1 MDVQEEF
8 QGLRSLTHPDFARS
22 DAKGDDGKP
31 LSIVENFENKALMH
45 SNVHYR
51 IAGFWDINW
60 LSQAKKGLE
69 KFLVNGKMNLLIGVP
84 IQNSLKQLI
93 DADKKVK
100 TAGEKL
106 IEHLSS
112 SPELNKWENF
122 KILIWMLQQKKL
134 EVRILIIGHTST
146 YPRPEHAKIQLY
158 YDQFEQSI
166 GSSGSKNDTNR
177 GNKGGVDFITI
188 SKSWSSP
195 EAANQIEAMQKYFDD
210 HWNHTDAVKLEDVHK
225 NPEFK
230 KVLEKLA
237 NKESK
242 HWEPYQIWTRR
253 VGQIKEDTRG
263 IVVKMKKSKFKSDFL
278 DGLENVESID
288 FPDELEMDQIRY
300 VNEFRPEVN
309 ILIAA
314 PKNLEDVALEI
325 PSELLAYCHKTDV
338 WNFHSSDGAHICL
351 YDFDFINKIR
361 RFFGFDE
368 LKLELEEEEPGEE
381 EEEEELPEEVDD
393 VEVVWNPKYFKK
405 PKFPLR
411 ENCQVAGV
419 KHWLEN
425 KGCLLEHA
433 TGSGK
438 TLTGQMIA
446 SHMFDESDVVF
457 ITTPFI
463 DIANQWEEDALS
475 NFRLDKVKVFCL
487 HSESKHSINVIL
499 AEIASMKDKKLLI
512 ITVNPS
518 LISYWEKFQLYDVEE
533 SFSIIFD
540 EAHRWTSEKK
550 LTFIEQNLHPYFN
563 SSLSLTAR
571 LHSLGDGTEV
581 QKKLL
586 ENNKQKHVFSLTDA
600 IKTRPRILS
609 EYEYIIHQIEINPS
623 LELKQAKSVFESLA
637 TSHCINT
644 ISESKPI
651 QTIVYTKSTSDID
664 EYDEYGGNASVAD
677 AGGARALARRIDEN
691 SKYFANPYVG
701 DISKKERR
709 RVKQQYEEKQIQCLV
724 AVKCLDEGVDIPN
737 IKRLFLVHGALSD
750 RRQWI
755 QRRGRALRLNR
766 REDGS
771 IINDVAIIH
780 DYYPI
785 PVENFDSKTTNKATV
800 DWICMHSKKVIEMAF
815 NSKTPSLEYQNYK
828 DSIQLI
834 STDEWG
840 Y

>member
-1 MDVQEEF
+1 MDVQDEY
-8 QGLRSLTHPDFARS
+8 QGLRSHEHPDFARS
-22 DAKGDDGKP
+22 DAKDKKNKP
-31 LSIVENFENKALMH
+31 ISIVDNFENDALIL
-45 SNVHYR
+45 SNKHYR

-69 KFLVNGKMNLLIGVP
+69 KFLINGEMKLLIGIP
-84 IQNSLKQLI
+84 MPNSIKQLM
-93 DADKKVK
+93 DAEEKIRN
-100 TAGEKL
+100 AGDKL
-106 IEHLSS
+106 IEHLSG

-122 KILIWMLQQKKL
+122 DILVWMLQQKKL
-134 EVRILIIGHTST
+134 EVKILIIGHTST
-146 YPRPEHAKIQLY
+146 YPKPEHAKIQLY
-158 YDQFEQSI
+158 YDKFEQSI

-195 EAANQIEAMQKYFDD
+195 EATNQIKAMQKYFDE
-210 HWNHTDAVKLEDVHK
+210 HWMHKDAVELKDIHK

-237 NKESK
+237 DKENKN
-242 HWEPYQIWTRR
+242 WEPYQIWTRR
-253 VGQIKEDTRG
+253 VNGIDENAKG
-263 IVVKMKKSKFKSDFL
+263 IVVRMKKSGFHSNL
-278 DGLENVESID
+278 LENLDNIESIE
-288 FPDELEMDQIRY
+288 FPDQLDPELIRY
-300 VNEFRPEVN
+300 INEYRPGIK

-314 PKNLEDVALEI
+314 PTNYEGNEPDI
-325 PSELLAYCHKTDV
+325 PSELLAHCHKSDG
-338 WNFHSSDGAHICL
+338 WNFYSSGGKHTNL

-361 RFFGFDE
+361 LFFGFDE
-368 LKLELEEEEPGEE
+368 FKIEPEDEEPEEEEV
-381 EEEEELPEEVDD
+381 EELPEEVDD
-393 VEVVWNPKYFKK
+393 VEVVWNPEYFKK

-475 NFRLDKVKVFCL
+475 NFELDKVKVFCL
-487 HSESKHSINVIL
+487 HSESKHSINLIL
-499 AEIASMKDKKLLI
+499 TEIASMKDKKLLI

-518 LISYWEKFQLYDVEE
+518 LISYWEKFLNYDVEE

-571 LHSLGDGTEV
+571 LHSLGDGTEL
-581 QKKLL
+581 QKRLL
-586 ENNKQKHVFSLTDA
+586 ESNKQKHVFSLTDA

-623 LELKQAKSVFESLA
+623 LELNHAKSVFESLA

-664 EYDEYGGNASVAD
+664 ENDEYGGNASVAD

-709 RVKQQYEEKQIQCLV
+709 GVKKQYEEKQIQCLV

-755 QRRGRALRLNR
+755 QRRGRALRLKR

-785 PVENFDSKTTNKATV
+785 PVQNFDSETTNKATV

-815 NSKTPSLEYQNYK
+815 NSKTPSHQYQNYK